1 MALNKKDVY
10 LDFTTKDLVTILCTQ
25 YDKDSR
31 TYTIHFLDDGKPF
44 LINKT
49 NRKVMFKM
57 TKKDNKKVLDD
68 CAINSDG
75 TVNFELTEQIC
86 VFHGIYDV
94 QFVLFDSNDM
104 SVVYT
109 MPFRLNIT
117 KSVTDNVE
125 IESSDEFNAL
135 NNMILKETERI
146 KIVEEL
152 EKKITE
158 AETIRVNNE
167 EVRKSNENTRIS
179 NENNRINAENIR
191 VANENIRIKNEN
203 VRKANEVIRQDQE
216 TNRQANTATAIKNAE
231 AATKRANDA
240 TDDLQN
246 KLNSHHFVL
255 TEDKDV
261 AGGVPSLDSNTKI
274 PISELYEAT
283 TKSKGIIQLTDSV
296 TSTSTT
302 TAATP
307 NSVKTV
313 NDALTT
319 EKSRATSAEST
330 LTTNLNTEITRAT
343 NSESTITSNLNSEI
357 LRAKNAESEL
367 NSKKAPLASPTL
379 TGTPKAPTA
388 SAGTNTTQIA
398 TTAFTQTAV
407 SSHNISPISHSDIR
421 DLITGLTTRLN
432 ALADS
437 DDTTLDQLSEIVA
450 YIKSNRSLIESV
462 TTNKVNVSDVINNLT
477 STSVDKPLAANQGKV
492 LKELIDTLTSS
503 FNAHKNDTTVHTN
516 STERA
521 NFTDAYNKRHT
532 HGNKSVIDGITST
545 LVNNWNS
552 AKTHAD
558 SSHARTDATNVAKS
572 TTNGNILINGTETN
586 VYTHPSGTNPH
597 GTTKSDVGLGNVPNV
612 ATNDQTPSY
621 TEATS
626 LAKLSSGE
634 KLSVAFSKIS
644 KAITDLISHIGD
656 SVKHITSSERIAWNS
671 AYTHSTSTHAPSNA
685 QANVIEIVKV
695 NGSALTPSSK
705 AVNVTVPTKVSQL
718 TNDSGYKTTDNNT
731 TYSLSKSGST
741 ITLTGSDGSK
751 TSVSD
756 SDTNTTYPIAYKT
769 IDGSFITKYRT
780 QTKGNTA
787 NGDYISTIRTEA
799 SGVNYAPQFGSGLAW
814 GRGDTHG
821 YLYTAYPFA
830 EAYLGGGNADTLNWV
845 KRIQF
850 TDGTG
855 ASGTWGIN
863 ITGNANTATSLGG
876 YPYLVGS
883 TGKDS
888 WGTVPVINGSDGV
901 MEVGKYIDFHA
912 SDGSKVDYDV
922 RIIADVG
929 GLTITGTT
937 SGTFTGNLLGNAT
950 TATALTSSAG
960 NSQQPVYFSGGK
972 PVACTYTL
980 GKSVPSNAV
989 FTDTW
994 RGIQNN
1000 LISTSTT
1007 DSLSAFMG
1015 KQLKSMIDTLI
1026 TTGYYDTMWSN
1037 DAGSMNYYIR
1047 FSTGIMIMVTIIP
1060 DGWSVENNT
1069 HYIYPVSFINNNYA
1083 LIAVDNTS
1091 TNGQTNGQTS
1101 GGFDRRI
1108 PMIRHERNYFTVWS
1122 NSVTP
1127 GDDNFYNEGIEDSM
1141 SVICIGRWK

>member
-31 TYTIHFLDDGKPF
+31 SFIIHFLDDGKPF
-44 LINKT
+44 LIDGT

-104 SVVYT
+104 SVVHT
-109 MPFRLNIT
+109 MPFRLNIAKT
-117 KSVTDNVE
+117 VADNIE

-146 KIVEEL
+146 KIIEEL
-152 EKKITE
+152 EKKITK

-407 SSHNISPISHSDIR
+407 SSHNISPFSHSDIR

-830 EAYLGGGNADTLNWV
+830 EAYLGGGDADTLNWV

-1037 DAGSMNYYIR
+1037 DADSMNYYIR

-1091 TNGQTNGQTS
+1091 TNGQTSGQTS

>member
-330 LTTNLNTEITRAT
+330 
-343 NSESTITSNLNSEI
+343 ITSNLNSEI

-462 TTNKVNVSDVINNLT
+462 TTNKVNVSDVISNLT

-863 ITGNANTATSLGG
+863 ITGTAT
-876 YPYLVGS
+876 
-883 TGKDS
+883 
-888 WGTVPVINGSDGV
+888 
-901 MEVGKYIDFHA
+901 
-912 SDGSKVDYDV
+912 
-922 RIIADVG
+922 
-929 GLTITGTT
+929 
-937 SGTFTGNLLGNAT
+937 NAT
-950 TATALTSSAG
+950 KVNNHTVEA
-960 NSQQPVYFSGGK
+960 N
-972 PVACTYTL
+972 
-980 GKSVPSNAV
+980 VPANAK
-989 FTDTW
+989 FTDTNTW

-1000 LISTSTT
+1000 LTSTSTT

-1037 DAGSMNYYIR
+1037 DADSMNYYIR

-1091 TNGQTNGQTS
+1091 TNGQTS

>member
-31 TYTIHFLDDGKPF
+31 SFIIHFLDDGKPF
-44 LINKT
+44 LIDGT

-104 SVVYT
+104 SVVHT
-109 MPFRLNIT
+109 MPFRLNIAKT
-117 KSVTDNVE
+117 VADNIE

-1091 TNGQTNGQTS
+1091 TNGQTS

-1108 PMIRHERNYFTVWS
+1108 PMIRHERNYFTIWS